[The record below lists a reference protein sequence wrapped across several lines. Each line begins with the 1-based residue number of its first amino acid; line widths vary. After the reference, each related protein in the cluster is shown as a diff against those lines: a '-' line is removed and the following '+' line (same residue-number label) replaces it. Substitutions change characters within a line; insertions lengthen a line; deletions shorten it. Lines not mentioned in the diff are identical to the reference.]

1 MINLF
6 YTRVVFFVHKLFEFI
21 YLNKKLSVR
30 QFDYFK
36 KITVLYSFEI
46 NVINES
52 NFQIQDNIIQ
62 R

>member
-6 YTRVVFFVHKLFEFI
+6 YTGVVFFVHKLFEFK

>member
-6 YTRVVFFVHKLFEFI
+6 YTRVVFFVHKLFEFK